1 MDFIE
6 SQAAAYPALA
16 ERYNEFGQLYSKK
29 LWHQLTTKL
38 TAFLADPA
46 SRQGDNWAQ
55 LYSGFIAHFEGR
67 LNAVRLAT
75 IVGSISLSLPDARA
89 SLELFTKVRSI
100 SVVRFSLTTS
110 LCVCFSLRLSPPYA
124 H

>member
-38 TAFLADPA
+38 AAFLADPA

-75 IVGSISLSLPDARA
+75 IVGSISLSLPNYPNQANDPIRRPALLLTF
-89 SLELFTKVRSI
+89 LEPSD
-100 SVVRFSLTTS
+100 
-110 LCVCFSLRLSPPYA
+110 P
-124 H
+124 